1 MIQFS
6 PLTELFTNIKIPFP
20 LLPKTNLPKD
30 LDKLHLC
37 SKTTK
42 MSYWQLK
49 KSAPIYDKIG
59 SLKYL
64 AGSRPPKTII
74 HQLNN
79 IRYFCV
85 ACF

>member
-1 MIQFS
+1 VIQFS
-6 PLTELFTNIKIPFP
+6 PLTELFTNIKIPFL

-30 LDKLHLC
+30 LDKL
-37 SKTTK
+37 
-42 MSYWQLK
+42 QIK
-49 KSAPIYDKIG
+49 KSAPKYDKLG

-64 AGSRPPKTII
+64 VGSCPPKTII
-74 HQLNN
+74 NQLNN